1 MSESKDY
8 ITHEEEKGSV
18 NISPDVLS
26 TVAAAAALEVEG
38 VASISTSTGK
48 EIVDF
53 LSIKKNAARGIKINY
68 NEDSLNI
75 DINVLLNLG
84 AEIGPTA
91 NKVQSAVIDAI
102 EATTGLKVNS
112 VNVHVSGLSLK

>member
-38 VASISTSTGK
+38 VASISTNTGK

-75 DINVLLNLG
+75 DINVLMNLG

-91 NKVQSAVIDAI
+91 NKVQSAVIDAV
-102 EATTGLKVNS
+102 EAMTGLKVNS

>member
-38 VASISTSTGK
+38 VTSISTSTGK

-91 NKVQSAVIDAI
+91 NKVQSAGTDAI